1 MVLSLKLSISELNYQ
16 CMWADMPQV
25 RPKKIIFHLRN
36 DILFCI
42 PCSHSN
48 LLKIPS
54 YTTWRKNAKKIIYFT
69 MISLGFFIQFS
80 CNHSFSMNLFFLLLI
95 VIQMII
101 YKGKHASSKINQALL
116 YVVKK

>member
-1 MVLSLKLSISELNYQ
+1 
-16 CMWADMPQV
+16 
-25 RPKKIIFHLRN
+25 
-36 DILFCI
+36 
-42 PCSHSN
+42 
-48 LLKIPS
+48 
-54 YTTWRKNAKKIIYFT
+54 
-69 MISLGFFIQFS
+69 MITLGFFIQFS